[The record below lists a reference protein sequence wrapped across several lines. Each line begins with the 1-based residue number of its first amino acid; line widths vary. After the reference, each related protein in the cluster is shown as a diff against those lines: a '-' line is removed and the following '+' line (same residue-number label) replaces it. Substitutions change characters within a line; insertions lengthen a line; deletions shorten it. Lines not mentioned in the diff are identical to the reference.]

1 MHKPN
6 KYIMSDKPK
15 CGCGKSQDANGFCDG
30 SHKNNEEQVAFKETK
45 IVSFGETLMEID
57 FDLSED
63 TSDYKVKKLMAETA
77 NILKE
82 EYILAGGNPVR
93 SILFEHALG
102 EIVNAQM
109 SINKV
114 ITLK

>member
-30 SHKNNEEQVAFKETK
+30 SHKNNEEQLAFKETK

-63 TSDYKVKKLMAETA
+63 TSDYKVKKLMAEAT
-77 NILKE
+77 NILRE
-82 EYILAGGNPVR
+82 EYVLAGGNPVR
-93 SILFEHALG
+93 IILFEHALG

>member
-30 SHKNNEEQVAFKETK
+30 SHKNNEEQLAFKETK

-63 TSDYKVKKLMAETA
+63 TSDYKVKKLMAEVT
-77 NILKE
+77 NVLRE

-102 EIVNAQM
+102 QIVNAQM

>member
-1 MHKPN
+1 
-6 KYIMSDKPK
+6 MSDKPK

-30 SHKNNEEQVAFKETK
+30 SHKNNEEQLAFKETK

-63 TSDYKVKKLMAETA
+63 SSDYKVKKLMAEAT
-77 NILKE
+77 NILRE
-82 EYILAGGNPVR
+82 EYVLAGGNPVR

-102 EIVNAQM
+102 QIVNTQM

>member
-1 MHKPN
+1 
-6 KYIMSDKPK
+6 MSDKPK

-63 TSDYKVKKLMAETA
+63 TSDYKVKKLMAEAA
-77 NILKE
+77 NILRE
-82 EYILAGGNPVR
+82 EYVLAGGNPVR

>member
-1 MHKPN
+1 
-6 KYIMSDKPK
+6 MSDKPK

-30 SHKNNEEQVAFKETK
+30 SHKNNEEQLAFKETK

-63 TSDYKVKKLMAETA
+63 TSDYKVKKLMAEAA
-77 NILKE
+77 NLLRE
-82 EYILAGGNPVR
+82 EYVLAGGNPVR

-102 EIVNAQM
+102 QIVISQM

>member
-30 SHKNNEEQVAFKETK
+30 SHKNNEEQLAFKETK
-45 IVSFGETLMEID
+45 IVSFGETLMQID

-63 TSDYKVKKLMAETA
+63 TSDFKVKKLMAEAA
-77 NILKE
+77 NLLRE

-102 EIVNAQM
+102 QIVNAQM

>member
-30 SHKNNEEQVAFKETK
+30 SHKNNEEQLAFKETK

-63 TSDYKVKKLMAETA
+63 SSDYKVKKLMAEAT
-77 NILKE
+77 NILRE
-82 EYILAGGNPVR
+82 EYVLAGGNPVR

-102 EIVNAQM
+102 QIVNAQM

>member
-1 MHKPN
+1 
-6 KYIMSDKPK
+6 MSDKPK

-63 TSDYKVKKLMAETA
+63 TSDFKVKKLMAEVT
-77 NILKE
+77 NVLRE
-82 EYILAGGNPVR
+82 EYILAGGNPIR

-102 EIVNAQM
+102 QIVNAQM

>member
-30 SHKNNEEQVAFKETK
+30 SHKNNEEQLAFKETK

-63 TSDYKVKKLMAETA
+63 SSDYKVKKLMAEAT
-77 NILKE
+77 NVLRE
-82 EYILAGGNPVR
+82 EYVLAGGNPVR

>member
-30 SHKNNEEQVAFKETK
+30 SHKNNEEQLAFKETK

-63 TSDYKVKKLMAETA
+63 TSDYKVKKLMAEAT
-77 NILKE
+77 NILRE
-82 EYILAGGNPVR
+82 EYVLAGGNPVR

-102 EIVNAQM
+102 QIVNAQM

>member
-1 MHKPN
+1 M
-6 KYIMSDKPK
+6 
-15 CGCGKSQDANGFCDG
+15 
-30 SHKNNEEQVAFKETK
+30 EEQIAFKETK

-63 TSDYKVKKLMAETA
+63 SSDYKVKKLMEEVT
-77 NILKE
+77 NLLRE

>member
-1 MHKPN
+1 M
-6 KYIMSDKPK
+6 
-15 CGCGKSQDANGFCDG
+15 
-30 SHKNNEEQVAFKETK
+30 EEEVVFKETK
-45 IVSFGETLMEID
+45 IVSFGETLLEID

-63 TSDYKVKKLMAETA
+63 SSEYKVKKLMAEAA
-77 NILKE
+77 NILRE
-82 EYILAGGNPVR
+82 DYIIAGGNPVR

>member
-1 MHKPN
+1 
-6 KYIMSDKPK
+6 MSDEPK
-15 CGCGKSQDANGFCDG
+15 CRCGKTQNPDGFCDG

-63 TSDYKVKKLMAETA
+63 TSDFKVKKLMAEAA
-77 NILKE
+77 NLLRE
-82 EYILAGGNPVR
+82 EYVLAGGNPVR

-109 SINKV
+109 SISKV

>member
-1 MHKPN
+1 M
-6 KYIMSDKPK
+6 
-15 CGCGKSQDANGFCDG
+15 
-30 SHKNNEEQVAFKETK
+30 EEQVAFKETK

-63 TSDYKVKKLMAETA
+63 TSDFKIKKLMAEAA
-77 NILKE
+77 NLLRE
-82 EYILAGGNPVR
+82 EYMLAGGNPVR

>member
-1 MHKPN
+1 M
-6 KYIMSDKPK
+6 
-15 CGCGKSQDANGFCDG
+15 G
-30 SHKNNEEQVAFKETK
+30 EQVAFKETK
-45 IVSFGETLMEID
+45 IVSFGEVLMEID

-63 TSDYKVKKLMAETA
+63 TSDFKIKKLMAEAA
-77 NILKE
+77 NLLRE
-82 EYILAGGNPVR
+82 EYMLAGGNPVR

>member
-1 MHKPN
+1 
-6 KYIMSDKPK
+6 MSDEIK
-15 CGCGKSQDANGFCDG
+15 CACGKTQNPDGFCDG

-63 TSDYKVKKLMAETA
+63 TSDFKVKKLMAEAA
-77 NILKE
+77 NLLRE

>member
-1 MHKPN
+1 
-6 KYIMSDKPK
+6 MSDEIK
-15 CGCGKSQDANGFCDG
+15 CACGKTQNPDGFCDG
-30 SHKNNEEQVAFKETK
+30 SHKCANEEQVAFKETK

-63 TSDYKVKKLMAETA
+63 TSDYKVKKLMAEAA
-77 NILKE
+77 NLLRE

-102 EIVNAQM
+102 HIVNAQM

>member
-1 MHKPN
+1 
-6 KYIMSDKPK
+6 MSDKPK

-30 SHKNNEEQVAFKETK
+30 SHKNNEEQLAFKETK

-63 TSDYKVKKLMAETA
+63 SSDYKVKKLMAEAT
-77 NILKE
+77 NVLRE
-82 EYILAGGNPVR
+82 EYVLAGGNPVR

>member
-1 MHKPN
+1 M
-6 KYIMSDKPK
+6 
-15 CGCGKSQDANGFCDG
+15 
-30 SHKNNEEQVAFKETK
+30 EEQTTFKETK
-45 IVSFGETLMEID
+45 IVSFGETLLEID
-57 FDLSED
+57 FDISED
-63 TSDYKVKKLMAETA
+63 SSEYKVKKLMAEAA
-77 NILKE
+77 NILRE
-82 EYILAGGNPVR
+82 EYMIAGGNPVR

>member
-30 SHKNNEEQVAFKETK
+30 SHKNNEEQLAFKETK

-63 TSDYKVKKLMAETA
+63 TSDYKVKKLMAEAA
-77 NILKE
+77 NLLRE
-82 EYILAGGNPVR
+82 EYVLAGGNPVR

>member
-1 MHKPN
+1 M
-6 KYIMSDKPK
+6 
-15 CGCGKSQDANGFCDG
+15 
-30 SHKNNEEQVAFKETK
+30 EEQVVFKETK
-45 IVSFGETLMEID
+45 IVSFGETLLEID
-57 FDLSED
+57 FDISED
-63 TSDYKVKKLMAETA
+63 SSEYKVKKLMAEAA
-77 NILKE
+77 NILRE
-82 EYILAGGNPVR
+82 DYIIAGGNPVR

>member
-63 TSDYKVKKLMAETA
+63 TSDFKVKKLMAEVT
-77 NILKE
+77 NVLRE
-82 EYILAGGNPVR
+82 EYILAGGNPIR

-102 EIVNAQM
+102 QIVNAQM

>member
-1 MHKPN
+1 
-6 KYIMSDKPK
+6 MSDEIK
-15 CGCGKSQDANGFCDG
+15 CGCGKSQDPNGFCDG

-63 TSDYKVKKLMAETA
+63 TSDFKVKKLMAEAA
-77 NILKE
+77 NLLRE

>member
-63 TSDYKVKKLMAETA
+63 SSDYKVKKLMAEVT
-77 NILKE
+77 NLLRE

-102 EIVNAQM
+102 QIVNAQM

>member
-1 MHKPN
+1 
-6 KYIMSDKPK
+6 MSDKPK

-30 SHKNNEEQVAFKETK
+30 SHKNNEEQLAFKETK

-63 TSDYKVKKLMAETA
+63 SSDYKVKKLMAEAT
-77 NILKE
+77 NVLRE
-82 EYILAGGNPVR
+82 EYVLAGGNPVR

-102 EIVNAQM
+102 QIVNAQM

>member
-1 MHKPN
+1 
-6 KYIMSDKPK
+6 MSDKPK

-30 SHKNNEEQVAFKETK
+30 SHKNNEEQLAFKETK

-63 TSDYKVKKLMAETA
+63 TSDYKVKKLMAEAT
-77 NILKE
+77 NVLRE
-82 EYILAGGNPVR
+82 EYVLAGGNPVR

>member
-30 SHKNNEEQVAFKETK
+30 SHKNNEEQLAFKETK

-63 TSDYKVKKLMAETA
+63 SSDYKVKKLMAEAT
-77 NILKE
+77 NVLRE
-82 EYILAGGNPVR
+82 EYVLAGGNPVR

-102 EIVNAQM
+102 QIVNAQM

>member
-1 MHKPN
+1 M
-6 KYIMSDKPK
+6 
-15 CGCGKSQDANGFCDG
+15 
-30 SHKNNEEQVAFKETK
+30 EEQVIIKETK
-45 IVSFGETLMEID
+45 IVSFGETLLEID
-57 FDLSED
+57 FDISED
-63 TSDYKVKKLMAETA
+63 SSEYKVKKLMAEAA
-77 NILKE
+77 NILRE
-82 EYILAGGNPVR
+82 DYIIAGGNPVR